1 MKKKINIK
9 HILQYKL
16 AYILSLI
23 LLVAGFYINTRI
35 TYASIDIFY
44 EAIFTDLFIMGLIIP
59 IYMIIVFQ
67 VLDVKNS
74 FQVLLRFKNKKM
86 WWRLKRNLIL
96 KNGFIYS
103 VIIHIPLLIFISM
116 KNRFEDIGYNIIYSI
131 LIILLNTVFLS
142 CLGIASQIVLLK
154 SNSDI
159 IAICSPT
166 FLIYLPT
173 VIKYIFKIDFIPS
186 ISFFMR
192 VNFNN
197 PIEALNCI
205 LLIVNILIIYYILSL
220 LGEKYLKKIDIIW
233 R

>member
-9 HILQYKL
+9 YILQYKL

-23 LLVAGFYINTRI
+23 LLVAGFYINIRI
-35 TYASIDIFY
+35 TDASIDIFY

-103 VIIHIPLLIFISM
+103 VLIHIPLLIFISM
-116 KNRFEDIGYNIIYSI
+116 KNSFV
-131 LIILLNTVFLS
+131 NTVFLS

-159 IAICSPT
+159 IAICSPI

-173 VIKYIFKIDFIPS
+173 IIKYIFKIDFIPS

-220 LGEKYLKKIDIIW
+220 FGEKYLKKIDIIW

>member
-9 HILQYKL
+9 YILQYKL

-23 LLVAGFYINTRI
+23 LLVAGFYINIRI
-35 TYASIDIFY
+35 TDASIDIFY

-86 WWRLKRNLIL
+86 WWRLKRNFIL

-116 KNRFEDIGYNIIYSI
+116 KKVLRLLD
-131 LIILLNTVFLS
+131 IILYT
-142 CLGIASQIVLLK
+142 Q
-154 SNSDI
+154 
-159 IAICSPT
+159 
-166 FLIYLPT
+166 YL
-173 VIKYIFKIDFIPS
+173 
-186 ISFFMR
+186 
-192 VNFNN
+192 
-197 PIEALNCI
+197 
-205 LLIVNILIIYYILSL
+205 
-220 LGEKYLKKIDIIW
+220 
-233 R
+233 